1 MEKSINRIDN
11 LYNKIVGLEEAVR
24 RVGIWRNAGLKVGFT
39 NGCFDILHQGH
50 VIYLNQAADKVN
62 RLIVAINSDDSVK
75 RLEKGD
81 NRPIN
86 NETARQLVMAGISV
100 ADIVIIFN
108 EDTPLK
114 LIKTL
119 LPDVVIKGGDY
130 DSTEREITSKSY
142 IVGADVMDS
151 TGGEVATIPFV
162 DGFSTTT
169 IINQLKK

>member
-11 LYNKIVGLEEAVR
+11 LHNKIVGLEEAVR

-50 VIYLNQAADKVN
+50 IIYLNQAADKVN

-81 NRPIN
+81 DRPVN
-86 NETARQLVMAGISV
+86 SETARQLVMAGISV

-108 EDTPLK
+108 EDTPLE
-114 LIKTL
+114 LIRTL

-130 DSTEREITSKSY
+130 DETMRDANNAKY
-142 IVGADVMDS
+142 IVGADIMDQ

-162 DGFSTTT
+162 DGFSTTN
-169 IINQLKK
+169 IINRLKK